1 MAAESFSIAKNLVLS
16 ILAAFLGH
24 TYNRL
29 NLAVNFRAS
38 PFVQPQTFE
47 GTDCDF
53 TFPTSHQGQPMFP

>member
-29 NLAVNFRAS
+29 YLVVNFRAS
-38 PFVQPQTFE
+38 FFVQPQTFE
-47 GTDCDF
+47 GTDCGF
-53 TFPTSHQGQPMFP
+53 TFPTSRQEQPTFQ